1 MIMDPLNEVG
11 GKGLFL
17 KQIERALLD
26 GRVDLAVHS
35 TKDVP
40 VLLAPGLR
48 IPCFTKRE
56 DPRDALI
63 SKKGQRLADLPQN
76 ARVGTCS
83 LRRQSQL
90 LHYRPD
96 LEIVPLRGN
105 VDTRIKK
112 LETQELDAIVLAV
125 SGLLRQGLG
134 DWITEILPVE
144 ICLPAVGQ
152 GALAIETRQDDVRTN
167 EFVSC
172 LNDVETFFSV
182 SAERGFLRRLGG
194 GCQSPVAAHAVID
207 REGIVVEGMIASV
220 DGREILR
227 ERKEGRVEEAEI
239 LGEARGKRFWLLA
252 AIAFWRKFT
261 PSKPAPAAFIPLA
274 KNADS
279 RTGVWRFCCQSPCPW
294 IGSRRHPSAGEPIRI
309 PFTREAFIFFLNK
322 GCFLYAM
329 LYAG

>member
-1 MIMDPLNEVG
+1 M
-11 GKGLFL
+11 
-17 KQIERALLD
+17 
-26 GRVDLAVHS
+26 
-35 TKDVP
+35 
-40 VLLAPGLR
+40 
-48 IPCFTKRE
+48 
-56 DPRDALI
+56 
-63 SKKGQRLADLPQN
+63 
-76 ARVGTCS
+76 
-83 LRRQSQL
+83 

-239 LGEARGKRFWLLA
+239 LGEALA
-252 AIAFWRKFT
+252 ETILAIGGDRILEEIYSQQAGSGSFHPPRKE
-261 PSKPAPAAFIPLA
+261 
-274 KNADS
+274 
-279 RTGVWRFCCQSPCPW
+279 C
-294 IGSRRHPSAGEPIRI
+294 
-309 PFTREAFIFFLNK
+309 
-322 GCFLYAM
+322 
-329 LYAG
+329 